1 MKLITLSSKNKSE
14 FWREFMKYILIVDD
28 SEVVL
33 NIVSQTLKSN
43 NYNDILT
50 AKDGVEALE
59 ILKKNDWQ
67 ISLYVLDVNMPNM
80 DGLTLLQ
87 EIREND
93 KITPIIM
100 LTTETDK
107 DKIMNARK
115 IGATGWII
123 KPFEADKF
131 IKIVDMYLKN

>member
-1 MKLITLSSKNKSE
+1 
-14 FWREFMKYILIVDD
+14 MKYILIVDD

-131 IKIVDMYLKN
+131 IKIVDMYLKNWY

>member
-1 MKLITLSSKNKSE
+1 
-14 FWREFMKYILIVDD
+14 MKYILIVDD